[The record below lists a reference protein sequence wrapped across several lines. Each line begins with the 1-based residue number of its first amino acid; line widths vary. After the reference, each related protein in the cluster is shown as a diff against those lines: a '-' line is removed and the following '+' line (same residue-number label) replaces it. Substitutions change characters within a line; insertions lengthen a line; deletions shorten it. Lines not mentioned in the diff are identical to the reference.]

1 MSFEAVFRDGLFLC
15 TYCSL
20 PFFPGPVVL
29 YLAVATTFSM
39 IYRNYI
45 PNPAL
50 ARYIKCY
57 WSLRSDKLPL
67 QASRERVFPD
77 GCIELLFHFGDPFIR
92 HLAGQPSFVQPR
104 SFIHGQIKAYIEIE
118 ASGRMGIF
126 SVRFQPDGLRAF
138 TSLPVNETTGSSIA
152 IEDIWRHEGAMLEE
166 QVLNA
171 ATDEQRVAILEH
183 FLLHQLQQQDEDPVV
198 TYCVASIRRSNGAV
212 GIQQLADAANIGR
225 RHLERRFISGVGI
238 SPKLLS
244 RITRFQHTLQL
255 LEQKQFTSLTSLAYE
270 GGFYDQAHFI
280 KDFKEFTGLNPR
292 LYFSTDLDV
301 TKYLSL

>member
-1 MSFEAVFRDGLFLC
+1 
-15 TYCSL
+15 
-20 PFFPGPVVL
+20 
-29 YLAVATTFSM
+29 M
-39 IYRNYI
+39 IYNNYI
-45 PNPAL
+45 PGPAL
-50 ARYIKCY
+50 CRYIKCY
-57 WSLRSDKLPL
+57 WSLRSNELPL

-77 GCIELLFHFGDPFIR
+77 GCIELLFHFGDRFIR
-92 HLAGQPSFVQPR
+92 HLPGQPSFVQPR
-104 SFIHGQIKAYIEIE
+104 SFIHGQIKEFIEIE

-152 IEDIWRHEGAMLEE
+152 IEDIWGYEGAMLEE
-166 QVLNA
+166 QVLDA
-171 ATDEQRVAILEH
+171 ATDEQRIAILEG
-183 FLLHQLQQQDEDPVV
+183 FLLRRLQQREDDRVV
-198 TYCVASIRRSNGAV
+198 SYCVASIRRSHGAV
-212 GIQQLADAANIGR
+212 GIQQLADAVNIGR
-225 RHLERRFISGVGI
+225 RHLERRFLTGVGI

-244 RITRFQHTLQL
+244 RIMRFQHTLQL
-255 LEQKQFTSLTSLAYE
+255 LEQKRFTSLTSLAYE